1 MKQRLTHISPH
12 QTAKTLAFIY
22 GLIGIIVSL
31 IVWVASF
38 TTPVVPWPRVLIL
51 LFPIIYACIGY
62 VFIVIFAAI
71 YNAIAQIS
79 GGIEF
84 TLSAIGESEPPV

>member
-22 GLIGIIVSL
+22 GLIGIVVSV
-31 IVWVASF
+31 IVWLVSF
-38 TTPVVPWPRVLIL
+38 TSPVVPWPRALIL
-51 LFPIIYACIGY
+51 LFPIIYACVGY
-62 VFIVIFAAI
+62 VVIVIFATI
-71 YNAIAQIS
+71 YNAVVQIS

-84 TLSAIGESEPPV
+84 TLTAIGESETPL